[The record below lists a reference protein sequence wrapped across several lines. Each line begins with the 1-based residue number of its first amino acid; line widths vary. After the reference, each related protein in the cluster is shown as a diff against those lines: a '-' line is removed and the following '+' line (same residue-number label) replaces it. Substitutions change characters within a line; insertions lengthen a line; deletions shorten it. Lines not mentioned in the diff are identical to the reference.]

1 MKKLFRKL
9 LPLGIAICLSA
20 TFSITS
26 FADYD
31 SKSGL
36 EDKDYPSRYVNSDGQ
51 VILTSEGWE
60 GTQPFFAGYAIVRTS
75 KQAVQEGESWIFN
88 YAIID
93 ESGTTISTFN
103 FQGSYHFINVKFRRF
118 VENSDGYIYWISSSN
133 SDGLYY
139 VVGKLDGTQE
149 FHIIP
154 ELCASFSEKVDTIY
168 TIGTFRNG
176 SANVY
181 KVRTEKNNMFDYR
194 ESHKAVGSITTNGE
208 FSTKINQKSQY
219 KTEII
224 PKYGTKQF
232 AENSVTK
239 GWKENET
246 GLWYDN
252 GDGTYPVNQ
261 WKEIDGKQYYFGED
275 GYMYRECYTPDGYWV
290 DINGVWQEDIPSLLE
305 DTTTVL
311 GTAEHAYNYLAGTF
325 KTIEEF
331 EQSVRDSYND
341 PVVAEQVIQEIEANY
356 TFVPAQ

>member
-149 FHIIP
+149 LHIVP
-154 ELCASFSEKVDTIY
+154 ELCSSQTGDVETVY
-168 TIGTFRNG
+168 SIGTFRDG
-176 SANVY
+176 SANIY
-181 KVRTEKNNMFDYR
+181 KVRTDKSNMFDYR
-194 ESHKAVGSITTNGE
+194 ESHKVVGSITINGV
-208 FSTKINQKSQY
+208 FSSTINSKSKY
-219 KTEII
+219 EKEVI

-239 GWKENET
+239 GWKETET
-246 GLWYDN
+246 GWWYDN

-275 GYMYRECYTPDGYWV
+275 GYMLKDCYSPDGYLLGLDGAWIEGSPQMA
-290 DINGVWQEDIPSLLE
+290 DEDFYETYKSELINLYTTGIFDSQE
-305 DTTTVL
+305 
-311 GTAEHAYNYLAGTF
+311 TF
-325 KTIEEF
+325 R
-331 EQSVRDSYND
+331 QSARAFFDD

>member
-9 LPLGIAICLSA
+9 MSLGIALCLSA

-36 EDKDYPSRYVNSDGQ
+36 KDEDYPSRYVNSDGQ

-103 FQGSYHFINVKFRRF
+103 FQGSYLLINVKFKRF

-139 VVGKLDGTQE
+139 VIGKLDGTQE
-149 FHIIP
+149 LHIIP

-168 TIGTFRNG
+168 TIGTFRDG

-208 FSTKINQKSQY
+208 FSTQLNQKSQY

-232 AENSVTK
+232 AENKVTG
-239 GWKENET
+239 GWREDET
-246 GLWYDN
+246 GEWYDN

-261 WKEIDGKQYYFGED
+261 WKEIEGKYYYFGED
-275 GYMYRECYTPDGYWV
+275 GYMLKDCYTPDGY
-290 DINGVWQEDIPSLLE
+290 SL
-305 DTTTVL
+305 DFD
-311 GTAEHAYNYLAGTF
+311 GSW
-325 KTIEEF
+325 IEEIPQMTEERFNELYKNELINLYTTGIFANQEIFRETARAFF
-331 EQSVRDSYND
+331 EDSAI
-341 PVVAEQVIQEIEANY
+341 AEQVIQEIESNY